1 MRKIVL
7 ILLTLMLPSAALGSP
22 ARQADLA
29 ELTQLSSDIL
39 VGMVSSSESYWD
51 GRRIMTRHVLETSD
65 VWRGTERSGPV
76 YFVTMGGQVG
86 DIAQRVSGSPVVRQ
100 GDELVVFLARSQLD
114 ELHPVGLAQGVFYLG
129 QPKQAV
135 RPVMRNL
142 KAFEFINPRVQTF
155 PSELKALKTAVL
167 EVIR

>member
-1 MRKIVL
+1 MRKIVI
-7 ILLTLMLPSAALGSP
+7 ILLALMLPSVAWGSP

-39 VGMVSSSESYWD
+39 VGTVSSSESYWD

-65 VWRGTERSGPV
+65 VWRGEERSGPV

-86 DIAQRVSGSPVVRQ
+86 EIAQRVSGSPAVKQ
-100 GDELVVFLARSQLD
+100 GDEVVLFLARSQRN

-129 QPKQAV
+129 QPQQAV
-135 RPVMRNL
+135 RPVVRNL
-142 KAFEFINPRVQTF
+142 KAFDFINQRAKAFPR
-155 PSELKALKTAVL
+155 ELKALKAAVL
-167 EVIR
+167 EVIQ